1 MNVGNSV
8 EIVKK
13 KPGVSFLRPTSPKQV
28 QSTTNSKRIGSSENR
43 VVKPRKQ
50 EYDSMGLTWNQGM
63 FKHQATSQSFIK
75 PGASRQD
82 MNKTQRLHTDT
93 SVEIINR

>member
-13 KPGVSFLRPTSPKQV
+13 KPGVSFLRPTSSKQV

-63 FKHQATSQSFIK
+63 FKH
-75 PGASRQD
+75 
-82 MNKTQRLHTDT
+82 
-93 SVEIINR
+93 